1 MNFISKKQIIIIAKA
16 LVKLLYIYLLI
27 ESTLK
32 FSTIKKSEFN
42 VPFKDNWIE
51 VTTDQKLK

>member
-32 FSTIKKSEFN
+32 FSTIKNSEFN

-51 VTTDQKLK
+51 VTTDQK